1 MVVGSLFGGDFGRF
15 LAATFGPDT
24 SATGAAAA
32 SFRLGDS
39 DFDAK
44 SRLFMATG
52 YGDAFC
58 TGDFLPVAVIGAS
71 TLFFQC

>member
-1 MVVGSLFGGDFGRF
+1 MVVAGLFGGDFGRS
-15 LAATFGPDT
+15 LVATFEPFA

-44 SRLFMATG
+44 SRLFIATG